1 MKDADALARI
11 EGRLKTVARRVL
23 ATAEV
28 LDLCRFMDE
37 AEATID
43 AWAAVLDRQA
53 DELARV
59 AAIMRQDS

>member
-1 MKDADALARI
+1 MQDADALARM
-11 EGRLKTVARRVL
+11 ECRLRTVARRVN

-37 AEATID
+37 AGQTVA
-43 AWAAVLDRQA
+43 AWAAVLDRQSE
-53 DELARV
+53 ELARV